1 VDWTLAILA
10 FIVIQGFLL
19 LKCVI
24 DVARLIESG
33 LEELDSNLGIAISQV
48 VENFSIG
55 SGEPINPI
63 QQALAQML
71 TNSIKPKES
80 GVIEVLQGE
89 NGQFIKKE

>member
-1 VDWTLAILA
+1 MDYQLVLLG
-10 FIVIQGFLL
+10 FIVLQGFLL

-24 DVARLIESG
+24 DVARLIENG
-33 LEELDSNLGIAISQV
+33 LEELDSNLGLAISQV
-48 VENFSIG
+48 VENFAMG

-63 QQALAQML
+63 QQALANML
-71 TNSIKPKES
+71 SNSIKPRDS

>member
-1 VDWTLAILA
+1 MDWTLAILA